1 MNQCFRTL
9 ALAAA
14 ALLAGCSAQ
23 PGAPEKPSP
32 PLAGA
37 RLGGPL
43 DLVDQDGR
51 RVSERDFAGQYRVI
65 YFGYTYCPDV
75 CPTDLQKVAGALK
88 LLERDAPA
96 LARRVTPIFVTVDPE
111 RDRPAQVKQFVR
123 AFHPRIVGLTGTP
136 AEIAKVE
143 KDFAI
148 FAQKQPGTSPGSYLM
163 EHSTAVYLFDPAGKP
178 LAVLPN
184 DKGPEEIAV
193 DIKRWAA

>member
-14 ALLAGCSAQ
+14 ALAACSAQ
-23 PGAPEKPSP
+23 PPAKPTP

-43 DLVDQDGR
+43 NLVNQDGR
-51 RVSERDFAGQYRVI
+51 PVSERDFAGQYRVI

-96 LARRVTPIFVTVDPE
+96 LAKRVTPIFVTVDPE

-136 AEIAKVE
+136 DQIAKVE
-143 KDFAI
+143 KEFAI
-148 FAQKQPGTSPGSYLM
+148 FAQKQPGATPGSYLM

-184 DKGPEEIAV
+184 DKGPEEIAA

>member
-14 ALLAGCSAQ
+14 ATLAACSAQ
-23 PGAPEKPSP
+23 QTP

-43 DLVDQDGR
+43 DLVNQDGR
-51 RVSERDFAGQYRVI
+51 RLSERDFAGQYRVI

-88 LLERDAPA
+88 LLERDSPA
-96 LARRVTPIFVTVDPE
+96 LAKRVTPIFVTVDPE
-111 RDRPAQVKQFVR
+111 RDGPAQVKQFVR

-136 AEIAKVE
+136 DQIAKVE

-148 FAQKQPGTSPGSYLM
+148 YARKQPGSTPGSYLM
-163 EHSTAVYLFDPAGKP
+163 DHSTAIYLFDPAGKP
-178 LAVLPN
+178 LAILPN
-184 DKGPEEIAV
+184 EQGKDPADIAAE
-193 DIKRWAA
+193 IKRWAA